1 MLPGG
6 GGTDLRPDAQTAR
19 QHPRGADR
27 RELSSFRLKSKFP
40 WAFVCRIVHAN
51 FGLSFEC
58 WLGFWQVR
66 NQLRAEQIARNIREK
81 ELREKQK
88 QEEAAAGDED
98 AAAAAALG
106 IEEPAPPPDPLA

>member
-1 MLPGG
+1 M
-6 GGTDLRPDAQTAR
+6 T
-19 QHPRGADR
+19 
-27 RELSSFRLKSKFP
+27 
-40 WAFVCRIVHAN
+40 
-51 FGLSFEC
+51 EC

-106 IEEPAPPPDPLA
+106 IEEPAPPPDPLAYAATSIAGIWVAFSQESRRSARPILFVVETRRS